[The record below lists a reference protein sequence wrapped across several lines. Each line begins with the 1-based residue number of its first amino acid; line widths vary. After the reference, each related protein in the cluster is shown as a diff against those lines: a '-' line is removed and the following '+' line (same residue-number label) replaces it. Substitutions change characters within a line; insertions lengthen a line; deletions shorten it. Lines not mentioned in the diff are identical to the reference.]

1 MGKLIKFET
10 YFPTN
15 SGRVSLKLTQINSK
29 KKKIITLYLDLVD
42 RIS

>member
-29 KKKIITLYLDLVD
+29 KKKNHNIVLGLGG
-42 RIS
+42 